1 VTALTRAGV
10 TSVED
15 LAVLSVRDLSAIP
28 GLGPGMIAAIR
39 LVVPE
44 PRTSVDRSGAAGA
57 QPETVAVPAIDP
69 EPVPDEEESPAA
81 PVIPSFESLRAPR
94 RREGVDVLLPPV
106 RTTTTTTT
114 TATSAGAPR
123 PAEYADLVRL
133 GVRVVSAVA
142 GAAGRVALWS
152 VREPARCLRA
162 LLGA

>member
-106 RTTTTTTT
+106 KTTTT
-114 TATSAGAPR
+114 TAAPAGGPR
-123 PAEYADLVRL
+123 PAEYADLVRF

-152 VREPARCLRA
+152 VREPARCLRG